1 MATTSMDQS
10 GRKLFSCHLSDPYP
24 NLRKS
29 KEGKSSKSRP
39 KTQLKSHRN
48 QMTSLAATTQMSTFP
63 RSWVLT
69 LSRWRSNPHNL
80 MSWVSPSNL
89 KRNLRKR
96 GLFRLGLTYFKSHN
110 NNTINK
116 AYLWVVAV
124 STQNIISLNNSSR
137 RKVCLN
143 RLCVNDQIINKPI
156 KLTSCTFA
164 YTGAP
169 SHTRSPWQ
177 HPNS

>member
-10 GRKLFSCHLSDPYP
+10 GRKPFSCHRNDPYP
-24 NLRKS
+24 NQRKFR
-29 KEGKSSKSRP
+29 EGKSSKSRP

-48 QMTSLAATTQMSTFP
+48 QMTSLAATTRMSTFP

-96 GLFRLGLTYFKSHN
+96 GLFRLGLTYYKSPN

-116 AYLWVVAV
+116 AFLWVVAV
-124 STQNIISLNNSSR
+124 STQNSISLNNSSR

-143 RLCVNDQIINKPI
+143 RLCVNDKIIKKPI
-156 KLTSCTFA
+156 KLTLCTFA